1 MILEFLGYSTDFC
14 PKGFNWAH
22 NFNQRLIMIDE
33 VTDFFDERE
42 PATKM
47 LTLQKF

>member
-14 PKGFNWAH
+14 PKGFIWAN

-42 PATKM
+42 PGTKDVVY
-47 LTLQKF
+47 LKF